1 MYTMEEGD
9 SECKNTYKLE
19 RHMTGKSILLT
30 LTLLL
35 ATAAY
40 LTAERIGMLPDILE
54 PDGFQVSGS
63 EVFILE
69 GATVSVFDLSTLN
82 LKRRFGR
89 EGQGPGEVEITP
101 WLANTL
107 RISLN
112 HAIIDS
118 ANKLVVYTLGG
129 ELTREKLRQ
138 PQFTQVV
145 PWENNYA
152 VRMRIA
158 GNENDKKQ
166 YSSILFLS
174 GETEELR
181 ELYRQPFAGQRE
193 QLNMIPDS
201 IHFQVYENS
210 LYVEKTPEGFVIDVY
225 GPGGRKIR
233 EIRRE
238 YEKRPVTRADRLLY
252 EKLLKEDPMMN
263 IQEEN
268 WEQFKTRTQLS
279 YPESFPAIRDFVIA
293 DDRIYVQTYRS
304 KDARDEFLVLD
315 LDGKVHKSV
324 YLPKV
329 REPGFT
335 EQMMGTGVR
344 LFCIDQGRFFYLN
357 ELDEGCELH
366 VEVVSN

>member
-1 MYTMEEGD
+1 M
-9 SECKNTYKLE
+9 
-19 RHMTGKSILLT
+19 LLT

-35 ATAAY
+35 ASSVSLHAD
-40 LTAERIGMLPDILE
+40 RIGMLPDIME
-54 PDGFQVSGS
+54 PDGFQVSGT

-69 GATVSVFDLSTLN
+69 GATVYVFDLASLG

-101 WLANTL
+101 WLSNTL
-107 RISLN
+107 RVYPDQ
-112 HAIIDS
+112 AIIDS
-118 ANKLVVYTLGG
+118 VNKLVVYSRTG
-129 ELTREKLRQ
+129 ELIREKRRQ

-145 PWENNYA
+145 PWGDSYA
-152 VRMRIA
+152 VRMRIT

-166 YSSILFLS
+166 YSSIQFLS

-181 ELYRQPFAGQRE
+181 ELYRQPFAAQRE
-193 QLNMIPDS
+193 QLDMIPDS
-201 IHFQVYENS
+201 IHFQVYENN
-210 LYVEKTPEGFVIDVY
+210 LYVEKSPEGFVIDVY

-238 YEKRPVTRADRLLY
+238 YEKRPVTRADRQLF
-252 EKLLKEDPMMN
+252 EQLLKADPMMN

-268 WEQFKTRTQLS
+268 WEQFKTRTRLRN
-279 YPESFPAIRDFVIA
+279 PESFPAIRDFVIA

-315 LDGKVHKSV
+315 LDGKLYKSV

-344 LFCIDQGRFFYLN
+344 LFSIDKGRFFYLN

-366 VEVVSN
+366 VEVISD